1 MMEMV
6 MIAVVYAIFIVLIES
21 SLRATKKMKPFIAA
35 IVIVIVLSIAMMLSI
50 GITFLYGVTI
60 L

>member
-21 SLRATKKMKPFIAA
+21 SFRATKKMNPLFSA
-35 IVIVIVLSIAMMLSI
+35 IVIAIVLLLGITFLSIA
-50 GITFLYGVTI
+50 LYGVTI